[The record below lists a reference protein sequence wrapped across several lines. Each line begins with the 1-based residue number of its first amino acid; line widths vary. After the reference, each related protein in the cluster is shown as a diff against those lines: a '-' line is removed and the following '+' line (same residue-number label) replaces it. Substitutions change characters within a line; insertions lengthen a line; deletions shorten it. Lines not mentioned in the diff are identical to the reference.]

1 MKHRIKQYK
10 NWRGDDT
17 FEPQWWFLWWHSF
30 KCSYGCALD
39 FNTLEEAQEFIK
51 PQDTSV
57 TIHKVDF

>member
-10 NWRGDDT
+10 NWRGDDR

-30 KCSYGCALD
+30 ECSYGCTID
-39 FNTLEEAQEFIK
+39 FSTIEGAKDFLK
-51 PQDTSV
+51 PRDTSV